1 MCGLSKTRIM
11 VAPHTRLRIFRSGGA
26 FYNTHLITRAADHQ
40 MEAMRAVGGEVE
52 RSSTPTYTV
61 MPPAPRLSASAIAP
75 AQLASG
81 ALRKRGCW
89 FIPIIKVGGRV
100 DELVLPSAAI
110 IAQAR
115 L

>member
-52 RSSTPTYTV
+52 RFSTPTYTV

-75 AQLASG
+75 AQLASQAPCVEAG
-81 ALRKRGCW
+81 AGLY
-89 FIPIIKVGGRV
+89 
-100 DELVLPSAAI
+100 PS
-110 IAQAR
+110 
-115 L
+115 